1 MSSKLDMKAAITA
14 VVALWGGYVFLL
26 GLLTSLGVDNV
37 IWFTKDAVAV
47 LAAIY
52 PGFAPTLA
60 GAFIGGAQAAVC
72 AVVGTAIF
80 VWLYNRLAK

>member
-1 MSSKLDMKAAITA
+1 MANKLDMKAAIIA
-14 VVALWGGYVFLL
+14 MAILWGGYVFLL

-37 IWFTKDAVAV
+37 IWFTKDAVYM

-60 GAFIGGAQAAVC
+60 GAFIGGAQAVLC
-72 AVVGTAIF
+72 AIAGTGIF
-80 VWLYNRLAK
+80 VWLYNRLLR